1 MSAFLDQVKQHFDEK
16 NSSANIP
23 MEINDSAEVSVAA
36 AQVQSHGRKR
46 QKKQESKTTVKI
58 EANSMQQAAVAENI
72 EAVAA
77 AGATDQSQ

>member
-36 AQVQSHGRKR
+36 A
-46 QKKQESKTTVKI
+46 
-58 EANSMQQAAVAENI
+58 
-72 EAVAA
+72 
-77 AGATDQSQ
+77 